1 VTDIERM
8 LTDIRF
14 YALAAAE
21 SKRTII
27 CEPHMVEAIRT
38 AIDGLGVRHL
48 YTIRSSPVCPEGKL
62 LVLDEQAMDAGLQQ
76 AAQQG
81 LRGMYR

>member
-1 VTDIERM
+1 MNDVERM

-27 CEPHMVEAIRT
+27 CEPHMVDAIQA
-38 AIDGLGVRHL
+38 AIDGRDAGHL
-48 YTIRSSPVCPEGKL
+48 YTVRSSTACPEGKL
-62 LVLDEQAMDAGLQQ
+62 IILDEQAMEAGLQQ

-81 LRGMYR
+81 PRRPHR